1 VLERSSR
8 MLPSSSPVFG
18 KAVLPNMRLKLAG
31 GDRFKGRGVLCAGG
45 HGLSSTTLA
54 PAGGAPA
61 AEARSVRQPLN
72 HVRCWFALFASQAVL
87 ACASVS
93 HSSAGAA
100 EVRGRTSCSGLV
112 SQDTTVYDTTRVSE
126 KPFVRSG
133 PRIEYPKDLR
143 DRRVQGHVVLAAIVA
158 VDGKVEASSITVLE
172 GDHREF
178 EAPAARWANGAL
190 FWPGCR
196 SGLPVRVRIALPFD
210 FRTRE

>member
-1 VLERSSR
+1 MNR
-8 MLPSSSPVFG
+8 
-18 KAVLPNMRLKLAG
+18 
-31 GDRFKGRGVLCAGG
+31 
-45 HGLSSTTLA
+45 
-54 PAGGAPA
+54 
-61 AEARSVRQPLN
+61 
-72 HVRCWFALFASQAVL
+72 VRCWFALFASQAVL

-112 SQDTTVYDTTRVSE
+112 SQDTTVYDTTQ
-126 KPFVRSG
+126 VR

-158 VDGKVEASSITVLE
+158 VDGKVEASSLTTLE

-178 EAPAARWANGAL
+178 EAQAARWAKGAL

>member
-1 VLERSSR
+1 MHR
-8 MLPSSSPVFG
+8 
-18 KAVLPNMRLKLAG
+18 
-31 GDRFKGRGVLCAGG
+31 
-45 HGLSSTTLA
+45 
-54 PAGGAPA
+54 
-61 AEARSVRQPLN
+61 
-72 HVRCWFALFASQAVL
+72 VRCWFALLASQVGL

-100 EVRGRTSCSGLV
+100 EARSRTSCSGLL
-112 SQDTTVYDTTRVSE
+112 SQDTTVYDTTQVSE
-126 KPFVRSG
+126 KPYARSG

-143 DRRVQGHVVLAAIVA
+143 ERRVQGHVVLAAIVA

-178 EAPAARWANGAL
+178 EAQAARWAKGAL

-196 SGLPVRVRIALPFD
+196 FGVPVRVRVALPFD